1 MLHTI
6 RTRLSYANV
15 VSTLCLFVLLGGGA
29 YAATQLDKN
38 SVKSKHIKNG
48 GVKKRDLAKKSV
60 DSSKVVDKSLL
71 GADFAPGELPAGPRG
86 PQGEDGPQGLP
97 GTARAYGDVAST
109 GVVTNSHNV
118 VEVTGADT
126 FDGLYCVELDPSIDA
141 SSTFLVPETDY
152 DRDSTNNAT
161 YAFVK
166 PRTGPCGTNGLRV
179 VTGEVAL
186 DPIDND
192 NGGGDSVGPRLLF
205 SNQPFVFVVP

>member
-29 YAATQLDKN
+29 YAATQLEKN
-38 SVKSKHIKNG
+38 SVKSKHLKNG
-48 GVKKRDLAKKSV
+48 GVKKRDLAKRSV
-60 DSSKVVDKSLL
+60 DSRKVVDGSLL
-71 GADFAPGELPAGPRG
+71 GADFAAGQIPAGPRG
-86 PQGEDGPQGLP
+86 PQGERGAQGLP
-97 GTARAYGDVAST
+97 GTARAYGSVAQT
-109 GVVTNSHNV
+109 GVLSSSRNV
-118 VEVTGADT
+118 VGVTGGDSP
-126 FDGLYCVELDPSIDA
+126 DGAYCVELDPSIDA

-152 DRDSTNNAT
+152 ERDSTNNAT

-186 DPIDND
+186 DPIDDND
-192 NGGGDSVGPRLLF
+192 GTGDLVGPRLLF
-205 SNQPFVFVVP
+205 SNQPFLFVVP